1 MDLYVDTS
9 DAAAQSAV
17 VFASGYG
24 APAGIAQMRLLSLHR
39 LAPVV
44 SDEPAERVGDEP
56 SAVVLVQVAVGR
68 GAHCDAG
75 GGIIRCW
82 ENGTTEGAVFA
93 TSPAT
98 PCYAAQR
105 QPVRR
110 GLRRRPCRST
120 VPLPWA
126 GQPSSCLVTASLAA
140 QSPEDER
147 AIREVLLALPDAWN
161 ARDAS
166 AWVENFTPD
175 SGFVN
180 ILGVRFSDRA
190 SNQERH
196 ETLFATIFR
205 DSTLQAEV
213 LHIRFTGPDTVVAEV
228 LFRLVGYEALP
239 PGIGETAPGVLET
252 RLWTC
257 CRRSTATGGSSSAR
271 IRDRTAAQ
279 GGGTV
284 VATAIL

>member
-1 MDLYVDTS
+1 M
-9 DAAAQSAV
+9 
-17 VFASGYG
+17 
-24 APAGIAQMRLLSLHR
+24 
-39 LAPVV
+39 
-44 SDEPAERVGDEP
+44 
-56 SAVVLVQVAVGR
+56 
-68 GAHCDAG
+68 
-75 GGIIRCW
+75 
-82 ENGTTEGAVFA
+82 
-93 TSPAT
+93 
-98 PCYAAQR
+98 
-105 QPVRR
+105 
-110 GLRRRPCRST
+110 
-120 VPLPWA
+120 
-126 GQPSSCLVTASLAA
+126 LVTASLAA

-147 AIREVLLALPDAWN
+147 AIREVLFALPDAWN

-239 PGIGETAPGVLET
+239 PGIGEIAPGVLET
-252 RLWTC
+252 RLVDVLQKIDGHW
-257 CRRSTATGGSSSAR
+257 R
-271 IRDRTAAQ
+271 IVFSQ
-279 GGGTV
+279 N
-284 VATAIL
+284 TAIVPRLKEEGR